1 MKLRSTSDAELTKI
15 TALVIGTSGIG
26 KTTSL
31 GTLPEVGTVI
41 ASGERGTLPLRDKD
55 YPVLSF
61 GSWADLRLIIAGF
74 MNPAKAHSLDKA
86 EGESIRKVITE
97 SKVLCLDSL
106 SECSEMCIRHIVQV
120 ERRKLTSERTGG
132 ARDTP
137 QSVYEEQMTME
148 DWGLYKTRMTNL
160 MSALCHLP
168 MHVIVTCLEGWKED
182 KKGGV
187 MLRTVNLSGQAATL
201 APSYFDL
208 VLHMEADTDDEGK
221 PRRIWRTATDGEIV
235 AKDGSCVLDEFEP
248 TDWTALFKK
257 ILKGGK

>member
-1 MKLRSTSDAELTKI
+1 MKLRSTSDEELTKI

-31 GTLPEVGTVI
+31 GTLPEAGTVI
-41 ASGERGTLPLRDKD
+41 ACGERGTLPLRKKD
-55 YPVLSF
+55 YSVLPFSN
-61 GSWADLRLIIAGF
+61 WTELREIVGAFMRPDNIKDEAIAKIVQG
-74 MNPAKAHSLDKA
+74 AKRFVL
-86 EGESIRKVITE
+86 EG
-97 SKVLCLDSL
+97 L

-120 ERRKLTSERTGG
+120 ERRKLTSERTDGK
-132 ARDTP
+132 RDTP
-137 QSVYEEQMTME
+137 ASVYEEQMTME
-148 DWGLYKTRMTNL
+148 DWGLYKTRMMNL

-168 MHVIVTCLEGWKED
+168 IHVIVTCLEGWKED

-187 MLRTVNLSGQAATL
+187 MLRTVNLSGQAAIA
-201 APSYFDL
+201 APSFFDL

-221 PRRIWRTATDGEIV
+221 PRRVWRTATDGEIV

-248 TDWTALFKK
+248 TNWTDLFKK

>member
-1 MKLRSTSDAELTKI
+1 MKLRSTSDEELTKI

-31 GTLPEVGTVI
+31 GTLPEKGTVI
-41 ASGERGTLPLRDKD
+41 ACGERGMLPLRDRNYAVLPFTNWTEIYGLAMAFGNPDAIKD
-55 YPVLSF
+55 
-61 GSWADLRLIIAGF
+61 DEI
-74 MNPAKAHSLDKA
+74 KAVVKSATLLVV
-86 EGESIRKVITE
+86 EG
-97 SKVLCLDSL
+97 L

-120 ERRKLTSERTGG
+120 ERRKLAAERSEG
-132 ARDTP
+132 ARDRP
-137 QSVYEEQMTME
+137 QGVYEEQMTME

-168 MHVIVTCLEGWKED
+168 IHVIVTCLEGWKED

-187 MLRTVNLSGQAATL
+187 MLRTVNLSGQAAIT
-201 APSYFDL
+201 APAYFDL
-208 VLHMEADTDDEGK
+208 VLHMEADTDDDGE
-221 PRRIWRTATDGEIV
+221 PRRVWRTATDGEIV

-248 TDWTALFKK
+248 TDWTKLFKK